1 MTPTEDHNEPN
12 DAAGRAVPAGTS
24 APEGDGNLVEAP
36 EKGEGPL
43 VSASFLSAIREALEL
58 GDAAA
63 VRALVDP
70 LHAADTADLIAFL
83 EPDER
88 PALIAALG
96 AELDPQVLSE
106 LDENLM
112 LEIVELLQPE
122 EIAAAVSQLDSDDAV
137 YILEDLDSERRQQVL
152 DVIPDEDRIPLEEGL
167 AYPEDSA
174 GRLMRRELVAVPQF
188 WNVGQTLDFLR
199 ETEDLPDDFHE
210 IFIVDPRFHPAGTVP
225 LNRVL
230 RAKRDILM
238 EDLMEEDQRL
248 IPAVMDQEEV
258 AYLFRQ
264 YNLLSAAV
272 TDRQG
277 RLVGVITVDDVVD
290 VIQEEAEEDILRL
303 GGVTQDDSYDTLI
316 GILRRRLP
324 WLMVNLGTG
333 LLAATVIS
341 LFDASIEQLVA
352 LAILM
357 PIVASMGGNAGTQTM
372 TVTVRALA
380 TREINP
386 ANTRRAFRREVSVN
400 FWNGLVLAI
409 LVGLLAGLWFE
420 SPMLGVV
427 LAAAL
432 IFNMLVAG
440 FFGVFI
446 PLVLHRLGIDPAVAS
461 GVFLTML
468 TDVFG
473 FFAFLGLAALVLL

>member
-1 MTPTEDHNEPN
+1 MEPN
-12 DAAGRAVPAGTS
+12 DAAGRAVPRETP
-24 APEGDGNLVEAP
+24 APATDSELNEAP
-36 EKGEGPL
+36 EQGEGSP
-43 VSASFLSAIREALEL
+43 VTPAFLETITAALEA
-58 GDAAA
+58 GDAEA
-63 VRALVDP
+63 VQALVAP

-83 EPDER
+83 EPAER

-96 AELDPQVLSE
+96 AALDPQVLSE

-112 LEIVELLQPE
+112 LEIVELLPPE
-122 EIAAAVSQLDSDDAV
+122 EIAAAVSKLDSDDAV
-137 YILEDLDSERRQQVL
+137 YILEDLDRERRQQVL

-199 ETEDLPDDFHE
+199 ETEDLPDEFHE
-210 IFIVDPRFHPAGTVP
+210 IFIVDPRFHPVGTVP

-230 RAKRDILM
+230 RARRDALM
-238 EDLMEEDQRL
+238 ESLMEEDQRL
-248 IPAVMDQEEV
+248 IPATMDQEEV
-258 AYLFRQ
+258 AYLFKQ

-290 VIQEEAEEDILRL
+290 VIQEEADEDILRL
-303 GGVTQDDSYDTLI
+303 GGVTHDDSYDTLI

-333 LLAATVIS
+333 ILAATVIS
-341 LFDASIEQLVA
+341 IFDASIEQLVA

-380 TREINP
+380 TREISP
-386 ANTRRAFRREVSVN
+386 ANTKRAFRREISVN
-400 FWNGLVLAI
+400 FWNGVVLAF
-409 LVGLLAGLWFE
+409 LVGLIAGIWFE
-420 SPMLGVV
+420 SAMLGGV

-432 IFNMLVAG
+432 VFNMLVAG

-473 FFAFLGLAALVLL
+473 FFAFLGLAALILL

>member
-1 MTPTEDHNEPN
+1 MTSIEEHDEPK
-12 DAAGRAVPAGTS
+12 DAAGRAVPPVTPPQPA
-24 APEGDGNLVEAP
+24 ADEPPAA
-36 EKGEGPL
+36 EKDEEGP
-43 VSASFLSAIREALEL
+43 VGPTFLKAIREALEN
-58 GDAAA
+58 GDQVA
-63 VRALVDP
+63 VRALVEP

-96 AELDPQVLSE
+96 SELDPQVLSE
-106 LDENLM
+106 LDESLM
-112 LEIVELLQPE
+112 LEIVELLKPE
-122 EIAAAVSQLDSDDAV
+122 ELAAAVSQLDSDDAV

-199 ETEDLPDDFHE
+199 ETEDLPDEFHE
-210 IFIVDPRFHPAGTVP
+210 IFIVDPRYHPVGTVP

-230 RAKRDILM
+230 RAKRDVLM
-238 EDLMEEDQRL
+238 ETLMEEDQRV
-248 IPAVMDQEEV
+248 IAADTDQEEV

-303 GGVTQDDSYDTLI
+303 GGVTQDDSHDTLF

-324 WLMVNLGTG
+324 WLMVNLGTAVV
-333 LLAATVIS
+333 AATVIS
-341 LFDASIEQLVA
+341 LFDASIEKLVA
-352 LAILM
+352 LAVLM

-380 TREINP
+380 TREFNP
-386 ANTRRAFRREVSVN
+386 ANTRRTFRREVSVN
-400 FWNGLVLAI
+400 FWNG
-409 LVGLLAGLWFE
+409 
-420 SPMLGVV
+420 VV
-427 LAAAL
+427 LAVFVGAL
-432 IFNMLVAG
+432 AGFWFENPVLGIVLGSALVFNMLVAG

-446 PLVLHRLGIDPAVAS
+446 PLVLH
-461 GVFLTML
+461 
-468 TDVFG
+468 
-473 FFAFLGLAALVLL
+473 